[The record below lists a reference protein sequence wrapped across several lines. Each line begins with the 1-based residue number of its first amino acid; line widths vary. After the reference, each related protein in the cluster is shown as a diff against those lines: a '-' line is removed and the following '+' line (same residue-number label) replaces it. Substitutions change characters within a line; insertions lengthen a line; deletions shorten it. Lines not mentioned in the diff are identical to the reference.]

1 MNRFTTSS
9 LTAAACVRA
18 VVIDS
23 LFGIMHMCIVGLTP
37 LHLAAAC
44 GNPDCFKELVK
55 AHADVNVQVESV
67 FSFFFLS
74 SFTLIFALQS
84 SLSFKKIFSLS
95 LSPFSPLHSFSSF
108 SLFD

>member
-1 MNRFTTSS
+1 M
-9 LTAAACVRA
+9 RA

-23 LFGIMHMCIVGLTP
+23 LFGIMYMCIVGLTP

-67 FSFFFLS
+67 LSFFFHFILC
-74 SFTLIFALQS
+74 LEL
-84 SLSFKKIFSLS
+84 LSLS
-95 LSPFSPLHSFSSF
+95 LSLFKKSFLSPPFLPSTL
-108 SLFD
+108 